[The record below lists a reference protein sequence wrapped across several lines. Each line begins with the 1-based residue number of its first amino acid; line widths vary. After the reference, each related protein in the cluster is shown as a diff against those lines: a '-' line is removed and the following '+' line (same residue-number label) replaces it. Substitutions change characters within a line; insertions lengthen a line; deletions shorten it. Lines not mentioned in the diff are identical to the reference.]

1 MKKPSVLILCPW
13 YDPYRIPLL
22 RELSREFDITVAY
35 TMRKEI
41 GREWRAPDKLPFNAF
56 FLEPIFLWKT
66 KQMFGERLLIRYP
79 SGLVRM
85 LMNVRP
91 DVVVGL
97 EFRLDCIIGSLWA
110 HLNGRGYV
118 TWSDMTFYHDMR
130 MGVLRRTNR
139 KFMLSFSHAV
149 IGSCTDTLNHF
160 SDNFD
165 YSKSKLFLSSLSAH
179 IQEHMDS
186 ADIGKKPGRTD
197 GSRIRFLYVG
207 ELTPRKG
214 VKLLIQAFA
223 LLLKSVPEA
232 LLTLVGRGV
241 ERESLELLTETLGC
255 ENSVI
260 FNGSLPYES
269 VPREMINHDIFV
281 LPTLL
286 DVFGLVVAEAVACG
300 LPVICS
306 RYAGVANDLVK
317 ENGLIVDPKNL
328 DEMVSAMEKMAR
340 NPKMRTRMAEA
351 GNLIL
356 QKNDLESAVK
366 GYADAIRL
374 AFQTAKKTGKR

>member
-1 MKKPSVLILCPW
+1 MKKPTVLILCPW

-22 RELSREFDITVAY
+22 RELSHEFDITVAY
-35 TMRKEI
+35 TMRKEM
-41 GREWRAPDKLPFNAF
+41 GREWRAPDNLPFNAV
-56 FLEPIFLWKT
+56 FLKPIFLWKT
-66 KQMFGERLLIRYP
+66 TQMFGERLLIRYP

-85 LMNVRP
+85 LMKVKP

-118 TWSDMTFYHDMR
+118 TWSDMTSYHDMR
-130 MGVLRRTNR
+130 MGVLRKTNR
-139 KFMLSFSHAV
+139 KFMLSLSHAV
-149 IGSCTDTLNHF
+149 IGSCTDTLKHF
-160 SDNFD
+160 SDNFE
-165 YSKSKLFLSSLSAH
+165 YSRSKMFLSSLSAH

-186 ADIGKKPGRTD
+186 ADISKKPNRTND
-197 GSRIRFLYVG
+197 NQVCFLYVG

-214 VKLLIQAFA
+214 IKLLIRAFA
-223 LLLKSVPEA
+223 LLLKTVPEA
-232 LLTLVGRGV
+232 LLTLVGKGV
-241 ERESLELLTETLGC
+241 ERESLESLAKTLGC

-260 FNGSLPYES
+260 FKGSIPYES
-269 VPREMINHDIFV
+269 VPREMVNHDIFV
-281 LPTLL
+281 LPTRL
-286 DVFGLVVAEAVACG
+286 DVYGLVVSEAVACG

-328 DEMVSAMEKMAR
+328 NEMASAMEKMAR
-340 NPKMRTRMAEA
+340 SPEMLIHMAKA
-351 GNLIL
+351 GKLIL

-366 GYADAIRL
+366 GYVDAIWL
-374 AFQTAKKTGKR
+374 AFQTAKKTDKQ